1 MTCRLPLMSP
11 SASIIPPLPR
21 NLILTCDIN
30 SLMFVFD
37 ANDKRLSRCD
47 TGISAYLTAPA
58 YVPSDF
64 YSPIQPYK
72 HSQR

>member
-1 MTCRLPLMSP
+1 MPPPTHVTVSLHHPP
-11 SASIIPPLPR
+11 TPLPR

-58 YVPSDF
+58 YVPSDSS
-64 YSPIQPYK
+64 SPIQPYK